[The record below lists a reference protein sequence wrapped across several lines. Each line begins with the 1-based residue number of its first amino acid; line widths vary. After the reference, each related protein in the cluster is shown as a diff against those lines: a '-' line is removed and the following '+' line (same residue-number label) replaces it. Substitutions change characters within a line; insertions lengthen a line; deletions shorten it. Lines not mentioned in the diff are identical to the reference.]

1 MMFMD
6 REGGQA
12 QPVLRRLD
20 ALHRLSEAGVAAI
33 KTAVRDKIL
42 KAAAGEDLVCEGDR
56 PDSVRL
62 FLSGWAVR
70 YKVLDDG
77 RRQIVNFI
85 LPGDTCDAHVYLFSK
100 LDHSVATLTPVV
112 YSELSREAFERLVSS
127 DVSVAEAFYC
137 EMLAASSIQREWA
150 ISLGRRDA
158 LERVA
163 HVICELY
170 ERLRVVGL
178 VDGNTFA
185 FPVTQMDMA
194 DATGLSAVHLNRT
207 LQELRGS
214 GYITLK
220 DRSLTIH
227 DFQALSNTAMFNLNY
242 LHLDR
247 K

>member
-1 MMFMD
+1 M
-6 REGGQA
+6 
-12 QPVLRRLD
+12 
-20 ALHRLSEAGVAAI
+20 
-33 KTAVRDKIL
+33 
-42 KAAAGEDLVCEGDR
+42 
-56 PDSVRL
+56 RL

-127 DVSVAEAFYC
+127 DVSVAEAFCC

>member
-1 MMFMD
+1 MFID
-6 REGGQA
+6 RDGSQA
-12 QPVLRRLD
+12 QPVLRRLN
-20 ALHRLSEAGVAAI
+20 ALRRLSEAGVTAI
-33 KTAVRDKIL
+33 KAAVRDKVL
-42 KAAAGEDLVCEGDR
+42 KAAAGEDLLCEGDR
-56 PDSVRL
+56 PDGVRL

-77 RRQIVNFI
+77 RRQIVNFV
-85 LPGDTCDAHVYLFSK
+85 LPGDSCDAHGYLFSR
-100 LDHSVATLTPVV
+100 LDHSIATLTPVV
-112 YSELSREAFERLVSS
+112 YSELSRDVFERLVSS
-127 DVSVAEAFYC
+127 DVSVAEAFHC

-163 HVICELY
+163 HVICEVY

-178 VDGNTFA
+178 VDGSTFA

-207 LQELRGS
+207 LQELRGA
-214 GYITLK
+214 GFITLK

-227 DFQALSNTAMFNLNY
+227 DFQALSNTAMFNVNY